1 MAKRWKN
8 KPFNIHGGL
17 SLAIKRGRL
26 LFKEHIDN
34 GLWLRM
40 PVKKGDTYAHQLY
53 GVGHVLR
60 LVSEDN
66 REFSDL
72 TMPRFYSEDLTKLM
86 EDPEDN
92 QKYYLEIG
100 YDNAV
105 VQVPLECP
113 HHITRIYEFGVG
125 HGWTRGDYPYE
136 DKRIEVFMGE

>member
-1 MAKRWKN
+1 M
-8 KPFNIHGGL
+8 
-17 SLAIKRGRL
+17 S
-26 LFKEHIDN
+26 
-34 GLWLRM
+34 
-40 PVKKGDTYAHQLY
+40 
-53 GVGHVLR
+53 
-60 LVSEDN
+60 
-66 REFSDL
+66 
-72 TMPRFYSEDLTKLM
+72 RFYSEDLTKLI

-136 DKRIEVFMGE
+136 DKRIEVFMGEWEDSKSSPIK